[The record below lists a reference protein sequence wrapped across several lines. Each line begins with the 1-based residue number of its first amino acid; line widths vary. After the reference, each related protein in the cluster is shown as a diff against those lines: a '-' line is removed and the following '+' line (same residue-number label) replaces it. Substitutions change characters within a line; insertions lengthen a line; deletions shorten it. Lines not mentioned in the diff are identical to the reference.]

1 MTRRC
6 TWKIG
11 AFLLSGLSS
20 FFLQAALDAP
30 ALQKQTQQEVESH
43 IRPLLEKYCKDACQ
57 LLDVQVE
64 VKANIQSREDL
75 GFESTSD
82 HPAAQEFVVSSLQ
95 AEIQIDKR
103 VATSEKDRLQQ
114 MLQQTLSAFSPRA
127 SVAWKTVEIPQIG
140 TSSALKTALEEGLK
154 GKLRKALEATIQ
166 QYCPDTCILSSLHV
180 DGQLVTQDEATQYP
194 AIELVQG
201 DAAFFHVQGISIHLV
216 LDQKMKKEEQTRIL
230 NLMKA
235 KTGFVEPVD
244 FDVEVSDFPESIS
257 EKQQKQLA
265 ESQDPYG
272 LEKLR
277 RMLQLFR
284 ELAGTKEIIT
294 TNSNKTESELHSDS
308 QVQQKE
314 QTNDRWLGSL
324 SGGSWQ
330 LAVGGLVAL
339 LLIIFLVRYM
349 GLRKD
354 AQFLVAQAPMS
365 AMPATEA
372 KRSTAQKNR
381 SSSEATW
388 KQDKKQIQEK
398 LTLQELKAEI
408 VDSFLESPLLAKE
421 TMLRILHEEGI
432 ESAANYVHSLGKLAI
447 LELFSDPASHRRL
460 YELSEFY
467 HKAEI
472 QLNVEEEEKLLRTLR
487 KKMVAA
493 EIKLLMQKDQAQ
505 FQFLDKLDPAQ
516 LYQLIEDEAEK
527 IQSIVLTQIM
537 PQKRSEVF
545 AKFSGS
551 KKTNLLESLGAVE
564 MVPKEY
570 LHNVAR
576 ALKKKMGAKPEF
588 DGHNIRSKDILLDL
602 LERSSLDDQ
611 KALMLSLQDRNPEAA
626 RNLKS
631 KLITVEIL
639 PFLKDGHLLELV
651 LELDGDTLVTFL
663 AGATEKIRDLFLSH
677 VPEELAQSWVE
688 QLHSMSSVEEEKY
701 RVAEVLILARV
712 RHLAEVGVIS
722 LFALNSLL
730 FQEVDANA
738 AASSETDAVHPQGIL
753 V

>member
-11 AFLLSGLSS
+11 AFLLFGLSS
-20 FFLQAALDAP
+20 FFLQAAPDAP

-64 VKANIQSREDL
+64 VKANIQGREDL

-82 HPAAQEFVVSSLQ
+82 HPTAQEFLVSSLQ
-95 AEIQIDKR
+95 VEIQIDKR
-103 VATSEKDRLQQ
+103 VATSEKNRLQQ
-114 MLQQTLSAFSPRA
+114 MLQQNLSAFSPRA

-154 GKLRKALEATIQ
+154 EKIRKALESTIQ

-194 AIELVQG
+194 VIELVQG
-201 DAAFFHVQGISIHLV
+201 DAAFFHVQGVSIHLV
-216 LDQKMKKEEQTRIL
+216 LDQKMKKEDQTRTL

-294 TNSNKTESELHSDS
+294 TNSNKSESAL
-308 QVQQKE
+308 QQKE
-314 QTNDRWLGSL
+314 QTNDRWLGSI

-365 AMPATEA
+365 AMPAKEA
-372 KRSTAQKNR
+372 NRSAAQKSR
-381 SSSEATW
+381 SSSESTW
-388 KQDKKQIQEK
+388 KQDKKHIQEK
-398 LTLQELKAEI
+398 LTLQELKSEI

-447 LELFSDPASHRRL
+447 LELFCDPASHRRL

-472 QLNVEEEEKLLRTLR
+472 QLNGEEEEKLLRTLR

-527 IQSIVLTQIM
+527 IQSIVLTQLM

-639 PFLKDGHLLELV
+639 PLLKDGHLLELV

-688 QLHSMSSVEEEKY
+688 QLHSMNSVEEEKY

-730 FQEVDANA
+730 FQEVETNA
-738 AASSETDAVHPQGIL
+738 VAFSETDAVHPQGIL